1 MSTMILFFSRLTFIV
16 YRIRRPVDGVEE
28 FAVVGAVQRVM
39 GQLHEPQAIE
49 LQAERAGVDLRDP
62 VVVEEQVSNGVLQAV
77 EGAVAQL
84 ADLVG
89 GEV

>member
-49 LQAERAGVDLRDP
+49 LK
-62 VVVEEQVSNGVLQAV
+62 
-77 EGAVAQL
+77 L
-84 ADLVG
+84 AML
-89 GEV
+89 